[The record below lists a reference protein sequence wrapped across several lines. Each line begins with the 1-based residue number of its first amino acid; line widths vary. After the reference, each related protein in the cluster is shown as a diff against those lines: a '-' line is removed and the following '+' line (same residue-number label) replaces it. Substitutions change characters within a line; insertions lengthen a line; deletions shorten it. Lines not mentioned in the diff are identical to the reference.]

1 MSFSNEALVVVLLI
15 GLIAGSATGNLVK
28 VRGLDLAT
36 NLVVGVVGAF
46 FGYWLLPLVH
56 IHVGS
61 ELISLVINAVLGTT
75 ILIVAFRLV
84 GVSQTWEHHAGRV
97 SRGFERLWRTPS

>member
-1 MSFSNEALVVVLLI
+1 MSFSNQALVVVLLI

-28 VRGLDLAT
+28 VRGLDLAS

-46 FGYWLLPLVH
+46 FGHWLLPLIH
-56 IHVGS
+56 IHIGN
-61 ELISLVINAVLGTT
+61 ELISLVINAVLGAT

-84 GVSQTWEHHAGRV
+84 AMSQTWEHHADRV
-97 SRGFERLWRTPS
+97 SRGFERRWRTPN